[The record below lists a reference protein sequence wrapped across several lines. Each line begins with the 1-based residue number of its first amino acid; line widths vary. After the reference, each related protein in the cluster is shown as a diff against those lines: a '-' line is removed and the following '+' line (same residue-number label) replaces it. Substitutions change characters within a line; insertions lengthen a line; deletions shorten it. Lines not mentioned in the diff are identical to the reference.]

1 MWNPK
6 CGHGNTHILKKWSLD
21 VAFKGK
27 VSRVPMHVN
36 NTEEKS
42 YQNKSFWYSFILDAN
57 VNAAKQYFLKF
68 YVVFL

>member
-1 MWNPK
+1 
-6 CGHGNTHILKKWSLD
+6 
-21 VAFKGK
+21 
-27 VSRVPMHVN
+27 MHVN